1 MNSYRFKQKPSFQ
14 NYGTKTQ
21 QRLLLALLVVLLA
34 AVVLLGFLYT
44 GSVGYKADAM
54 NQFRRRINSNLVD
67 AIGQVGRMSGSVQSN
82 SFIKI
87 GLIRQHVYT
96 MDQINEASIAISGE
110 AGRIIPQEATAA
122 LFSDL
127 DRYETTIQTATGNTL
142 EVRTQLLTHLMA
154 LQETLES
161 N

>member
-1 MNSYRFKQKPSFQ
+1 MNNYRFRQKPTLQ
-14 NYGTKTQ
+14 TYGTKTQ
-21 QRLLLALLVVLLA
+21 QRLLLVLLIALLA
-34 AVVLLGFLYT
+34 AVIMLGALYA
-44 GSVGYKADAM
+44 GDANYKTNAM
-54 NQFRRRINSNLVD
+54 AQFQRRIKSNLVD

-96 MDQINEASIAISGE
+96 MDQINAVSIAISGE
-110 AGRIIPQEATAA
+110 LGRIIPQEAVAA

-127 DRYETTIQTATGNTL
+127 DRYETTIQTATGSTL

-154 LQETLES
+154 LQETLG

>member
-1 MNSYRFKQKPSFQ
+1 MTLIPMPAVRNSAVLTSMAV
-14 NYGTKTQ
+14 
-21 QRLLLALLVVLLA
+21 LLL

-44 GSVGYKADAM
+44 GNAGYKAQAM
-54 NQFRRRINSNLVD
+54 NQFERRINSNLID
-67 AIGQVGRMSGSVQSN
+67 AVAQVGRMSGSVQSN

-96 MDQINEASIAISGE
+96 IDQINEVSIAISGE
-110 AGRIIPQEATAA
+110 AGRIVPQEAIAA

-127 DRYETTIQTATGNTL
+127 DRYETAIQTATGSTL

-154 LQETLES
+154 LQQTLES
-161 N
+161 D